1 MNKIEQ
7 QLKKIYTQAGDE
19 LRDLV
24 ELYIEIEKMMR
35 GNAEF
40 AEKLAYYQKVNISD
54 TACADIE
61 KRTNEELDEVCD
73 SKTRKEILANN
84 KDINDAYEYYLWQK
98 EEVDYMYPHAKSAL
112 GVFARDIK
120 EKTEEEEIELV
131 K

>member
-7 QLKKIYTQAGDE
+7 QIKTIYTHAGDE

-24 ELYIEIEKMMR
+24 ELYIEIENMMR

-40 AEKLAYYQKVNISD
+40 AEKLAYYQKVNISGS
-54 TACADIE
+54 ACSDIE
-61 KRTNEELDEVCD
+61 KKTNEELDKVCD
-73 SKTRKEILANN
+73 SKTRREILANN

-98 EEVDYMYPHAKSAL
+98 EEVDYMYPHAQSAL

-120 EKTEEEEIELV
+120 ERESEEEVELV

>member
-24 ELYIEIEKMMR
+24 DLYVEIRDFMR
-35 GNAEF
+35 GNAKF
-40 AEKLAYYQKVNISD
+40 TEKLARYQKTNISS
-54 TACADIE
+54 TAGSEIE
-61 KRTNEELDEVCD
+61 KNTDEEINAICD

-84 KDINDAYEYYLWQK
+84 KDINDAYNYYLWQK
-98 EEVDYMYPHAKSAL
+98 EEVDYMYPLAKAAL
-112 GVFARDIK
+112 DDFARDMK
-120 EKTEEEEIELV
+120 ERESEEEVELV